1 MEKPPRS
8 VFFSNDGRLIAI
20 LVRSTW
26 IESSMSPKGIDL
38 IYGGRCR
45 PNNICPSERATGNSV
60 GFKLCSN
67 PRARSYVTSR
77 ALDAILSATYPPIHP
92 SRQAKN
98 LAFSSSITS
107 ASSFPKLAI
116 SADND
121 ADRRLWAGHYHY
133 QRNGLALRTAD
144 VDRLDVRKCNDR
156 AASAMLDVK
165 MIIDRDE
172 FSGTTMTWS
181 STLPHFPR
189 NHPLLV
195 WVDD

>member
-1 MEKPPRS
+1 
-8 VFFSNDGRLIAI
+8 
-20 LVRSTW
+20 
-26 IESSMSPKGIDL
+26 MSPKGIDL
-38 IYGGRCR
+38 IYGGRCIR

-121 ADRRLWAGHYHY
+121 ADRRLCGQTLSLSTKWPGPAYGGCRPTRRAEM
-133 QRNGLALRTAD
+133 QRPGGVRNARRQNDNRPRRILRNDDDVVKYLAPLPKKPPIARMGR
-144 VDRLDVRKCNDR
+144 RLTR
-156 AASAMLDVK
+156 
-165 MIIDRDE
+165 
-172 FSGTTMTWS
+172 GT
-181 STLPHFPR
+181 
-189 NHPLLV
+189 
-195 WVDD
+195 